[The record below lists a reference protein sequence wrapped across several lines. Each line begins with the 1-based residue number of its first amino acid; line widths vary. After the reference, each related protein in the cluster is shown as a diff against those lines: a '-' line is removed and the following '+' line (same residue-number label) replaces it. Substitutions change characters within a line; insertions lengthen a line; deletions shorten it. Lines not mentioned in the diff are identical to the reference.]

1 MATKKE
7 YKVKTKFI
15 FEGEFYITA
24 ESKQQAKEYVE
35 KHCGVVLGGDIHTSL
50 PDEICS
56 WRFDVHPTKIVK
68 QNSKNLKLKLC

>member
-35 KHCGVVLGGDIHTSL
+35 NEMNK
-50 PDEICS
+50 
-56 WRFDVHPTKIVK
+56 K
-68 QNSKNLKLKLC
+68 